1 MGTPEDRVV
10 VLDFDGTIA
19 DTFDAALSI
28 LNRLSGE
35 FGYRILTDAEI
46 AKAREMSVRQLLKF
60 LGIPMRK
67 MPLIAKKGVQE
78 LHSRIK
84 EIQPFVEMPEVLRE
98 LHRRGYRLGI
108 ITSNSQE
115 NVAQFLRI
123 HELQLFDFVCTSSRL
138 FGKAREIRGV
148 LKRFG
153 WKKEQLH
160 FIGDECRDIEAAQK
174 TRIPITAVAWG
185 YNTPHAL
192 SKMKPDHVIDDPR
205 ELLKLFG
212 KPE

>member
-1 MGTPEDRVV
+1 MGTPADRVV
-10 VLDFDGTIA
+10 VFDFDGTIA
-19 DTFDAALSI
+19 DTFDAALGI

-35 FGYRILTDAEI
+35 FGYRVLTEAELPM
-46 AKAREMSVRQLLKF
+46 AREMNVRQLLKF

-67 MPLIAKKGVQE
+67 MPQIAHKGVHE

-84 EIQPFVEMPEVLRE
+84 EIRPFPEMPDVLRE
-98 LHRRGYRLGI
+98 LHRRGCRLGI

-153 WKKEQLH
+153 WKAPQLH
-160 FIGDECRDIEAAQK
+160 FVGDECRDIEAAQK
-174 TRIPITAVAWG
+174 VRIDMTAVTWG
-185 YNTPHAL
+185 YNLPPAL
-192 SKMKPDHVIDDPR
+192 EKMKPDRIIHDPR
-205 ELLKLFG
+205 ELLELFG
-212 KPE
+212 KPD